1 MLESTRLSEQISAL
15 NEELRSDR
23 FFGMTGQ
30 EADFATRQGEM
41 RAKMDQVTDLEKKR
55 TTAWATEADESTL
68 ALAKVVQGGE
78 DRMTPELTELRDV
91 AKKATLNEYMLAAR
105 DGRPVSGA
113 AAEYNQHVFGHNAAG
128 DMPVEMLA
136 DREKIVDLSARDW
149 QDIKETE
156 HRTALT
162 GTGNNPGA
170 STSYISQ
177 LFATSEAAFCGAS
190 FPAVGVGDHSYP
202 IFSKSTTAN
211 DFARNAAE
219 PTPAG
224 SLTINTAQNR
234 RLQSTMEITGEDEN
248 RIPNIAGGLVAHLR
262 AGLQETL
269 DNYVIDELRTD
280 LSTGDVDATGTTET
294 LASFLTRIGNMVD
307 GIGARN
313 IGEVR
318 GLLNAVPEA
327 GQTANPSLFGLLA
340 GTSLASGGSHFS
352 ELPRLS
358 DPNYFRGSAHMPA
371 VSAADVATAIF
382 IRIGEGVNLGRL
394 QVPIWRRAQMLRDT
408 GVGQLSGIIRY
419 TVAMYAAF
427 ELTATDQHQRHNI
440 DVA

>member
-1 MLESTRLSEQISAL
+1 
-15 NEELRSDR
+15 
-23 FFGMTGQ
+23 
-30 EADFATRQGEM
+30 
-41 RAKMDQVTDLEKKR
+41 
-55 TTAWATEADESTL
+55 
-68 ALAKVVQGGE
+68 
-78 DRMTPELTELRDV
+78 
-91 AKKATLNEYMLAAR
+91 
-105 DGRPVSGA
+105 
-113 AAEYNQHVFGHNAAG
+113 
-128 DMPVEMLA
+128 
-136 DREKIVDLSARDW
+136 
-149 QDIKETE
+149 
-156 HRTALT
+156 
-162 GTGNNPGA
+162 
-170 STSYISQ
+170 
-177 LFATSEAAFCGAS
+177 
-190 FPAVGVGDHSYP
+190 
-202 IFSKSTTAN
+202 
-211 DFARNAAE
+211 
-219 PTPAG
+219 
-224 SLTINTAQNR
+224 
-234 RLQSTMEITGEDEN
+234 MEITGEDEN
-248 RIPNIAGGLVAHLR
+248 RIPNIAGGLVSHLR
-262 AGLQETL
+262 TGLQESL

-318 GLLNAVPEA
+318 GLLNAVPES

-382 IRIGEGVNLGRL
+382 IRIGAGVNLGRL

-427 ELTATDQHQRHNI
+427 ELTAADQHQRHNI